1 MINTL
6 LNRDTKSTKI
16 NKLIDSAGKVT
27 NGPIDIA
34 NCFNN
39 YFINVAANIEREN
52 TLDSN
57 PDFYRSYLRNPPSD
71 SIYLRTVEE
80 SEVFDTIKNF
90 KNKSTGD
97 TKISALKI
105 AAESPRFIAAFTNII
120 NKSFLEGVFPDKLKI
135 AKVIALH
142 KGGSK
147 TDVANYRPIS
157 LLTSFSKVFEKL
169 MHHRLL
175 EFLQMNGSLY
185 DNQYGFRPGRSC
197 EQALIDAQSYLL
209 NNLSKKQVSLL
220 LLIDFSKAF
229 DMVDHKI
236 LLGKLAH
243 YGIRG
248 IALDW
253 LQSYLS
259 NRTQF
264 VSCNSAESTEQT
276 LSYGVPQGSILG
288 PLLFIVYINDIP
300 ELDNLAHFILYAD
313 DANIIVTAS
322 TIDELF
328 TKTNKL
334 LESLERWVD
343 NNGLSINVK
352 KSKYMIFS
360 RTMDRLHMP
369 KPLKYKNNNM
379 EHVTEARF
387 LGVIVDDKLN
397 WSHHI
402 KTIVSKMSRYIGV
415 LYRLKSSLPLETRK
429 LIYQSLIQSHLNFC
443 SLVWGFAAKSNI
455 DKILTAQ
462 KKGMR
467 AVIPGYSRYY
477 YKNGSTPGHTKSSFN
492 KFKILSVQNV
502 IAFNSLLFLEKVQN
516 FPKLLPISILKLISP
531 DAPTNTSTFETS
543 RNWLENFGTHIYRNS
558 VFYKGPLLSIRDE
571 FKELSTSIHKGFI
584 SAFKRRV
591 KRTLFEIQSKGDE
604 IEWVPEN
611 FSINYIPG
619 LRKSTRE

>member
-1 MINTL
+1 M
-6 LNRDTKSTKI
+6 
-16 NKLIDSAGKVT
+16 
-27 NGPIDIA
+27 
-34 NCFNN
+34 
-39 YFINVAANIEREN
+39 
-52 TLDSN
+52 
-57 PDFYRSYLRNPPSD
+57 
-71 SIYLRTVEE
+71 
-80 SEVFDTIKNF
+80 
-90 KNKSTGD
+90 
-97 TKISALKI
+97 
-105 AAESPRFIAAFTNII
+105 
-120 NKSFLEGVFPDKLKI
+120 
-135 AKVIALH
+135 
-142 KGGSK
+142 
-147 TDVANYRPIS
+147 
-157 LLTSFSKVFEKL
+157 
-169 MHHRLL
+169 
-175 EFLQMNGSLY
+175 
-185 DNQYGFRPGRSC
+185 
-197 EQALIDAQSYLL
+197 
-209 NNLSKKQVSLL
+209 
-220 LLIDFSKAF
+220 
-229 DMVDHKI
+229 
-236 LLGKLAH
+236 
-243 YGIRG
+243 
-248 IALDW
+248 
-253 LQSYLS
+253 
-259 NRTQF
+259 
-264 VSCNSAESTEQT
+264 
-276 LSYGVPQGSILG
+276 G

-531 DAPTNTSTFETS
+531 DARPDK
-543 RNWLENFGTHIYRNS
+543 HIN
-558 VFYKGPLLSIRDE
+558 I
-571 FKELSTSIHKGFI
+571 
-584 SAFKRRV
+584 
-591 KRTLFEIQSKGDE
+591 
-604 IEWVPEN
+604 
-611 FSINYIPG
+611 
-619 LRKSTRE
+619 